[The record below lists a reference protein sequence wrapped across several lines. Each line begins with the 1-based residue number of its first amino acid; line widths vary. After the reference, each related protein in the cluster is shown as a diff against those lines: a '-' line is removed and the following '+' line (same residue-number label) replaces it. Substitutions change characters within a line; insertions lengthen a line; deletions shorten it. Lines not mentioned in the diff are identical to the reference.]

1 VSALIE
7 WVPESKKGMAMES
20 FEFLGGRYNRPE
32 QIMSGPVQ
40 AFKAQNAANGRT
52 VFIHRVSTKE
62 APEEQAGLLKLLT
75 TALVKSADAK
85 RMVLD
90 FGEERGYWYV
100 VTESEPQCAL
110 LREWLQ
116 LEIDAA
122 LGGATPAAKAPVTP
136 PSSTAMTQN
145 ADPGEFTR
153 FLQQRP
159 ALNSPGTASRVQRP
173 TPVTPVNLP
182 PAMPPTTPAGTPAVG
197 EFTRMFQ
204 SPAQGKSSEA
214 AAGPPAIVT
223 PPVPP
228 AEPVKPPP
236 GEFTSFFNAGK
247 EMPKEPVIA
256 RAPQVPLATDPAQQK
271 KEPGEFTRFF
281 TPGLPQVPPKQ
292 PGANNPY
299 VQRPNSP
306 PPPPPVV
313 PVTPVKPNE
322 PGEFT
327 RMFSRPDQ
335 SQQADSRPVSY
346 TPQGVRGDPMGFAK
360 QPSNQLNDLSDNLFN
375 DKIEVGRPLSSS
387 QPQQSEFTK
396 VFGAVG
402 SEAPPIKPQGVVAP
416 PQDKSLLDE
425 QGTRML
431 PVTKPQLPAEPPAG
445 SASGSPSEFTMIM
458 QGGYNK
464 AGGAAASG
472 GTPSGA
478 AGQSGSGSSGG
489 SPINVNLAPLGSA
502 VPYLGSASGSIAGVH
517 GNVSQHGASVSSAVG
532 SAYMSAPSLPGVKDA
547 GAGKAAANK
556 KLMLFFILLGVLA
569 LLMVI
574 AVMILMKSK

>member
-1 VSALIE
+1 
-7 WVPESKKGMAMES
+7 MES
-20 FEFLGGRYNRPE
+20 IEFLGGRYNRPE

-116 LEIDAA
+116 LEVDAA
-122 LGGATPAAKAPVTP
+122 GAGPAAKVPVTP
-136 PSSTAMTQN
+136 PSATAMTQN

-159 ALNSPGTASRVQRP
+159 VLNPQGTVTRAQRP
-173 TPVTPVNLP
+173 TTPVVPAAVPPPVVPP
-182 PAMPPTTPAGTPAVG
+182 PAVNSAATPAAG

-204 SPAQGKSSEA
+204 SA
-214 AAGPPAIVT
+214 AA
-223 PPVPP
+223 VPP
-228 AEPVKPPP
+228 AEAAAPVTPAVTPPEPLKTTP
-236 GEFTSFFNAGK
+236 GEFTSFFNSGK
-247 EMPKEPVIA
+247 ATPQTPVVPKGPE
-256 RAPQVPLATDPAQQK
+256 VPLAMDPPQMDRGQGNEALQK

-281 TPGLPQVPPKQ
+281 APGLPQVPPKQ
-292 PGANNPY
+292 TGGGNPY

-306 PPPPPVV
+306 PPPVV
-313 PVTPVKPNE
+313 PVSPAKPNE

-327 RMFSRPDQ
+327 RMFSHPDSGQ
-335 SQQADSRPVSY
+335 KAESRPASF
-346 TPQGVRGDPMGFAK
+346 TPQGVRGDPMGFSK

-375 DKIEVGRPLSSS
+375 DKIEVGRPLPSS

-402 SEAPPIKPQGVVAP
+402 SEAPPIKPQGVVAV
-416 PQDKSLLDE
+416 PQDKSMLDDG
-425 QGTRML
+425 GTRML
-431 PVTKPQLPAEPPAG
+431 PVTKPQLPAEPLPDAG
-445 SASGSPSEFTMIM
+445 AGSPSEFTMIM
-458 QGGYNK
+458 KGGYNK
-464 AGGAAASG
+464 PPAPPPTG

-478 AGQSGSGSSGG
+478 AGNSSAGG
-489 SPINVNLAPLGSA
+489 LPINVNVAPLGSA
-502 VPYLGSASGSIAGVH
+502 VPYLGSAGGSIAGVH

-547 GAGKAAANK
+547 GAAGKAAANK
-556 KLMLFFILLGVLA
+556 KLMLFFVLLGVLA
-569 LLMVI
+569 VVMIIV
-574 AVMILMKSK
+574 VMILMKSK